1 MYEIY
6 EGIKAELNRITPYTV
21 KKYKETLEKSGLE
34 STKSIIETVEKEL
47 PKKLDNEST
56 VTKDD
61 IVELVATAMQKNVT
75 DALNIYLDKEFYDEW
90 LDLVFKLKP
99 EEVKMIKES
108 DFFAPDSK
116 FSIDEF
122 MRGYSDFFGRLR
134 GRSS

>member
-34 STKSIIETVEKEL
+34 STKNIMKTVEEEL
-47 PKKLDNEST
+47 PKKLDKEGT

-61 IVELVATAMQKNVT
+61 IVDLIAQSLQKNVT
-75 DALNIYLDKEFYDEW
+75 DSLNIYLDKEFYDEW

-99 EEVKMIKES
+99 EEVKLIKES

-122 MRGYSDFFGRLR
+122 MRGYSDFFVRLR
-134 GRSS
+134 GRFN

>member
-34 STKSIIETVEKEL
+34 STKSIMETVEKEL
-47 PKKLDNEST
+47 PKKLDKEGT

-61 IVELVATAMQKNVT
+61 IVELVAQSLQKNVT
-75 DALNIYLDKEFYDEW
+75 DSLNIYLDKEFYDEW

-99 EEVKMIKES
+99 EEVKLIKES
-108 DFFAPDSK
+108 DFLSQDSK

-122 MRGYSDFFGRLR
+122 MRGYSDFFARLR
-134 GRSS
+134 GRSN